1 MLSKKAHFM
10 LKTAKSTPEKKI
22 GYLDFKKKT
31 NWDYDS
37 IKSAGNQLVERGL
50 ATEKYYSPIPGN
62 SVLWGIVLSEEGRNS
77 KKYFWFRIADFILK
91 SVAVPMA
98 VSVATTLATL
108 WLQGL
113 FPIK

>member
-1 MLSKKAHFM
+1 MLSKEARTVLKA
-10 LKTAKSTPEKKI
+10 AKGNPEKKI
-22 GYLDFKKKT
+22 AYLELKERL
-31 NWDYDS
+31 NWDYDKV
-37 IKSAGNQLVERGL
+37 KSAGNQLIDKGL
-50 ATEKYYSPIPGN
+50 AVEKYYSPMPGR